1 MWWIL
6 CFLPLT
12 WPTHALWFI
21 IIIKAAH
28 SCSPPPAQ
36 STTHSTTSSPGSA
49 AAGMWST
56 CTACCGP
63 QWRSTCSA
71 CSWESSLPP
80 SLGRTK
86 IWWGVKKRESVCL
99 EVKLKVLFGVKTEN
113 SKTECLK
120 VQLREIKSCSA
131 LMQTFYYTHVVTV
144 SYYRPHKVI
153 WKHLFPACVIS
164 RVCHQSTLHWSMSFS
179 FLLCYFT

>member
-86 IWWGVKKRESVCL
+86 IWWGVKKKRKCL
-99 EVKLKVLFGVKTEN
+99 FR
-113 SKTECLK
+113 SKTKSALWSENRKFKDRMFEGTAEGNKKL
-120 VQLREIKSCSA
+120 QRFDADFLLHSCS
-131 LMQTFYYTHVVTV
+131 Y
-144 SYYRPHKVI
+144 
-153 WKHLFPACVIS
+153 C
-164 RVCHQSTLHWSMSFS
+164 
-179 FLLCYFT
+179 FLLQAT